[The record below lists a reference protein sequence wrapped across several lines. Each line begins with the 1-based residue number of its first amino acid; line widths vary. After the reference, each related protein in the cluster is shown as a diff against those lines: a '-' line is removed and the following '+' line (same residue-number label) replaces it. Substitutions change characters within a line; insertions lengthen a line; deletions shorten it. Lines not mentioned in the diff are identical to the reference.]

1 MNSTFSKNGFEIIL
15 ADDLP
20 ALNELQKHVRDISYK
35 LIGAETSKNI
45 IGDLNSLHKA
55 FTSPEDANSFRL
67 KLTSQLSNQV
77 DTGTKVF
84 EIFRSKLEPLV
95 GPDILVQK
103 TPNLVF
109 QPPEYPIPTEL
120 HRDAPANSP
129 YEVIVWLPFVDCF
142 DTKSMY
148 VLDREHSQIAAEHI
162 KQNPDDKNGFDEIL
176 LAHAA
181 LMEVPFGSA
190 LIFWSGLFH
199 GSIVNKEG
207 ESRLSLN
214 IRYKNLF
221 SPAGIKDQLRY
232 FNVLQTSQLTDLGLD
247 FQHREQ
253 FR

>member
-1 MNSTFSKNGFEIIL
+1 MNSTFKTNGFEIIP
-15 ADDLP
+15 ADDLS
-20 ALNELQKHVRDISYK
+20 ALNNFQKLIRDTSHK
-35 LIGAETSKNI
+35 LIGEKTNGVVI
-45 IGDLNSLHKA
+45 DDLNSLHKA
-55 FTSPEDANSFRL
+55 FKSPEDANSFRL

-84 EIFRSKLEPLV
+84 EIFRTKLEPLV
-95 GPDILVQK
+95 GPDVLVQK

-129 YEVIVWLPFVDCF
+129 YEVVVWLPFVDCF
-142 DTKSMY
+142 NTKSMY

-176 LAHAA
+176 LEHAA

-199 GSIVNKEG
+199 GSIINKES
-207 ESRLSLN
+207 ESRLSMN

-221 SPAGIKDQLRY
+221 SPTGLKDQLRY
-232 FNVLQTSQLTDLGLD
+232 FNVLQTSQLTELGLD

-253 FR
+253 FN

>member
-1 MNSTFSKNGFEIIL
+1 MNSTFKQDGFEIIRS
-15 ADDLP
+15 DDLS
-20 ALNELQKHVRDISYK
+20 ALNDFQRLIRDISYK
-35 LIGAETSKNI
+35 LIGKKTNEVI
-45 IGDLNSLHKA
+45 IDDLNSLHKA
-55 FTSPEDANSFRL
+55 FKSPEDANSFRL
-67 KLTSQLSNQV
+67 KLTSQLSNQIDV
-77 DTGTKVF
+77 GSKVF
-84 EIFRSKLEPLV
+84 ELFRSKLEPLV

-148 VLDREHSQIAAEHI
+148 VLDREHSQLAAEHI
-162 KQNPDDKNGFDEIL
+162 KQNPNDKNGFDEIL

-181 LMEVPFGSA
+181 LMKVPFGSA

-232 FNVLQTSQLTDLGLD
+232 FNILQTSQLTDLGLD

-253 FR
+253 F

>member
-1 MNSTFSKNGFEIIL
+1 MNSTFKTNGFEIIP
-15 ADDLP
+15 ADDLS
-20 ALNELQKHVRDISYK
+20 ALNNFQKLIRDISYK
-35 LIGAETSKNI
+35 LIGEKTNGVVI
-45 IGDLNSLHKA
+45 DDLNSLHKA
-55 FTSPEDANSFRL
+55 FKSPEDANSFRL

-84 EIFRSKLEPLV
+84 EIFRTKLEPLV
-95 GPDILVQK
+95 GPDVLVQK

-142 DTKSMY
+142 NTKSMY

-162 KQNPDDKNGFDEIL
+162 KQNPNDKNGFDEIL
-176 LAHAA
+176 LEHAA
-181 LMEVPFGSA
+181 LMEVPYGSA

-199 GSIVNKEG
+199 GSIINKES
-207 ESRLSLN
+207 ESRLSMN

-221 SPAGIKDQLRY
+221 SPTGLKDQLRY
-232 FNVLQTSQLTDLGLD
+232 FNVLQTSQLTELGLD

-253 FR
+253 FN

>member
-1 MNSTFSKNGFEIIL
+1 MNSTFNENGFEIIP
-15 ADDLP
+15 ADNLS
-20 ALNELQKHVRDISYK
+20 ALNEFQKHVRDISYK
-35 LIGAETSKNI
+35 LIG
-45 IGDLNSLHKA
+45 IGASENTISDLNSLHKA
-55 FTSPEDANSFRL
+55 FKSPDDANSFRL
-67 KLTSQLSNQV
+67 KLTSQLSNHLDV
-77 DTGTKVF
+77 GNKVF

-129 YEVIVWLPFVDCF
+129 YEVIVWLPFVNCF
-142 DTKSMY
+142 NTKSMY
-148 VLDREHSQIAAEHI
+148 VLDRAHSQKAAEYI
-162 KQNPDDKNGFDEIL
+162 KENPNDKDGFDEIL

-221 SPAGIKDQLRY
+221 SPTGLKDQLRY
-232 FNVLQTSQLTDLGLD
+232 FNVLQTSHLTELGLD
-247 FQHREQ
+247 FQYREQ
-253 FR
+253 FK

>member
-1 MNSTFSKNGFEIIL
+1 MNSTFKQDGFEIIRS
-15 ADDLP
+15 DDLS
-20 ALNELQKHVRDISYK
+20 ALKDFQRLIRDISYK
-35 LIGAETSKNI
+35 LIGKKTNEVI
-45 IGDLNSLHKA
+45 IDDLNSLHKA
-55 FTSPEDANSFRL
+55 FKSPEDANSFRL
-67 KLTSQLSNQV
+67 KLTSQLSNQIDV
-77 DTGTKVF
+77 GSKVF
-84 EIFRSKLEPLV
+84 ELFRSKLEPLV

-148 VLDREHSQIAAEHI
+148 VLDREHSQLAAEHI
-162 KQNPDDKNGFDEIL
+162 KQNPNDKNGFDEIL

-181 LMEVPFGSA
+181 LMKVPFGSA

-232 FNVLQTSQLTDLGLD
+232 FNILQTSQLTDLGLD

-253 FR
+253 F

>member
-1 MNSTFSKNGFEIIL
+1 MNSTFKTSGFEIIP
-15 ADDLP
+15 ADDLS
-20 ALNELQKHVRDISYK
+20 ALNNFQKLIRDTSHK
-35 LIGAETSKNI
+35 LIGEKANGVVI
-45 IGDLNSLHKA
+45 DDLNSLHKA
-55 FTSPEDANSFRL
+55 FKSPEDANSFRL

-84 EIFRSKLEPLV
+84 EIFRTKLEPLV
-95 GPDILVQK
+95 GPDVLVQK

-142 DTKSMY
+142 NTKSMY

-162 KQNPDDKNGFDEIL
+162 KQNPNDKNGFDEIL
-176 LAHAA
+176 LEHAA
-181 LMEVPFGSA
+181 LMEVPYGSA

-199 GSIVNKEG
+199 GSIINKES
-207 ESRLSLN
+207 ESRLSMN

-221 SPAGIKDQLRY
+221 SPTGLKDQLRY
-232 FNVLQTSQLTDLGLD
+232 FNVLQTSQLTELGLD

-253 FR
+253 FN

>member
-1 MNSTFSKNGFEIIL
+1 MNSTFKTSGFEIIP
-15 ADDLP
+15 ADDLS
-20 ALNELQKHVRDISYK
+20 ALNNFQRLIRDTSHK
-35 LIGAETSKNI
+35 LIGEKTNGVVI
-45 IGDLNSLHKA
+45 DDLNSLHKA
-55 FTSPEDANSFRL
+55 FKSPEDANSFRL

-84 EIFRSKLEPLV
+84 EIFRTKLEPLV
-95 GPDILVQK
+95 GPDVLVQK

-142 DTKSMY
+142 NTKSMY

-162 KQNPDDKNGFDEIL
+162 KQNPNDKNGFDEIL
-176 LAHAA
+176 LEHAA
-181 LMEVPFGSA
+181 LMEVPYGSA

-199 GSIVNKEG
+199 GSIINKES
-207 ESRLSLN
+207 ESRLSMN

-221 SPAGIKDQLRY
+221 SPTGLKDQLRY
-232 FNVLQTSQLTDLGLD
+232 FNVLQTSQLTELGLD

-253 FR
+253 FN

>member
-1 MNSTFSKNGFEIIL
+1 MNSTFKTSGFEIIP
-15 ADDLP
+15 ADDLS
-20 ALNELQKHVRDISYK
+20 ALNNFQRLIRDTSHK
-35 LIGAETSKNI
+35 LIGEKTNGVVI
-45 IGDLNSLHKA
+45 DDLNSLHKA
-55 FTSPEDANSFRL
+55 FKSPEDANSFRL

-84 EIFRSKLEPLV
+84 EIFRTKLEPLV
-95 GPDILVQK
+95 GPDVLVQK

-142 DTKSMY
+142 NTKSMY

-162 KQNPDDKNGFDEIL
+162 KQNPNDKNGFDEIL
-176 LAHAA
+176 LEHAA

-199 GSIVNKEG
+199 GSIINKES
-207 ESRLSLN
+207 ESRLSMN

-221 SPAGIKDQLRY
+221 SPTGLKDQLRY
-232 FNVLQTSQLTDLGLD
+232 FNVLQTSQLTELGLD

-253 FR
+253 FN

>member
-1 MNSTFSKNGFEIIL
+1 MNSTFKTNGFEIIP
-15 ADDLP
+15 ADDLS
-20 ALNELQKHVRDISYK
+20 ALNNFQKLIRDTSHK
-35 LIGAETSKNI
+35 LIGEKTNGVVI
-45 IGDLNSLHKA
+45 DDLNSLHKA
-55 FTSPEDANSFRL
+55 FKSPEDANSFRL

-84 EIFRSKLEPLV
+84 EIFRTKLEPLV
-95 GPDILVQK
+95 GPDVLVQK

-129 YEVIVWLPFVDCF
+129 YEVVVWLPFVDCF

-148 VLDREHSQIAAEHI
+148 VLDREHSQIAAEYI

-176 LAHAA
+176 LEHAA
-181 LMEVPFGSA
+181 LMEVPYGCA

-199 GSIVNKEG
+199 GSIINKES
-207 ESRLSLN
+207 ESRLSMN

-221 SPAGIKDQLRY
+221 SPTGLKDQLRY
-232 FNVLQTSQLTDLGLD
+232 FNVLQTSQLTELGLD

-253 FR
+253 FN

>member
-1 MNSTFSKNGFEIIL
+1 MNSTFKQDGFEIIRS
-15 ADDLP
+15 DDLSV
-20 ALNELQKHVRDISYK
+20 LNDFQRLIRDISYK
-35 LIGAETSKNI
+35 LIGKKTNEVI
-45 IGDLNSLHKA
+45 IDDLNSLHKA
-55 FTSPEDANSFRL
+55 FKSPEDANSFRL
-67 KLTSQLSNQV
+67 KLTSQLSNQIDV
-77 DTGTKVF
+77 GSKVF
-84 EIFRSKLEPLV
+84 ELFRSKLEPLV

-148 VLDREHSQIAAEHI
+148 LLDREHSQLAAEHI
-162 KQNPDDKNGFDEIL
+162 KQNPNDKNGFDEIL

-181 LMEVPFGSA
+181 LMKVPFGSA

-232 FNVLQTSQLTDLGLD
+232 FNILQTSQLTDLGLD

-253 FR
+253 F

>member
-1 MNSTFSKNGFEIIL
+1 MNSTFKQDGFEIIRS
-15 ADDLP
+15 DDLS
-20 ALNELQKHVRDISYK
+20 ALNDFQRLIRDISYK
-35 LIGAETSKNI
+35 LIGKKTNEVI
-45 IGDLNSLHKA
+45 IDDLNSLHKA
-55 FTSPEDANSFRL
+55 FKSPEDANSFRL
-67 KLTSQLSNQV
+67 KLTSQLSNQIDV
-77 DTGTKVF
+77 GSKVF
-84 EIFRSKLEPLV
+84 ELFRSKLEPLV

-148 VLDREHSQIAAEHI
+148 LLDREHSQLAAEHI
-162 KQNPDDKNGFDEIL
+162 KQNPNDKNGFDEIL

-181 LMEVPFGSA
+181 LMKVPFGSA

-232 FNVLQTSQLTDLGLD
+232 FNILQTSQLTDLGLD

-253 FR
+253 F

>member
-1 MNSTFSKNGFEIIL
+1 MNSTFKTSGFEIIP
-15 ADDLP
+15 ADDLS
-20 ALNELQKHVRDISYK
+20 ALNNFQKLIRDTSHK
-35 LIGAETSKNI
+35 LIGEKTNGVVI
-45 IGDLNSLHKA
+45 DDLNSLHKA
-55 FTSPEDANSFRL
+55 FKSPEDANSFRL

-84 EIFRSKLEPLV
+84 EIFRTKLEPLV
-95 GPDILVQK
+95 GPDVLVQK

-129 YEVIVWLPFVDCF
+129 YEVVVWLPFVDCF
-142 DTKSMY
+142 NTKSMY

-176 LAHAA
+176 LEHAA

-199 GSIVNKEG
+199 GSIINKES
-207 ESRLSLN
+207 ESRLSMN

-221 SPAGIKDQLRY
+221 SPTGLKDQLRY
-232 FNVLQTSQLTDLGLD
+232 FNVLQTSQLTELGLD

-253 FR
+253 FN

>member
-1 MNSTFSKNGFEIIL
+1 MNSTFKQDGFEIIRS
-15 ADDLP
+15 DDLS
-20 ALNELQKHVRDISYK
+20 ALKDFQRLIRDISYK
-35 LIGAETSKNI
+35 LIGKKTNEVI
-45 IGDLNSLHKA
+45 IDDLNSLHKA
-55 FTSPEDANSFRL
+55 FKSPEDANSFRL
-67 KLTSQLSNQV
+67 KLTSQLSNQIDV
-77 DTGTKVF
+77 GSKVF
-84 EIFRSKLEPLV
+84 ELFRSKLEPLV

-148 VLDREHSQIAAEHI
+148 LLDREHSQLAAEHI
-162 KQNPDDKNGFDEIL
+162 KQNPNDKNGFDEIL

-181 LMEVPFGSA
+181 LMKVPFGSA

-232 FNVLQTSQLTDLGLD
+232 FNILQTSQLTDLGLD

-253 FR
+253 F